1 MRKKIFF
8 LLFVCF
14 FLTIAA
20 SATDLYLLKIDSKE
34 DLIKAKVIVSN
45 AHGTID
51 GEFLVE
57 LSADQAGSLRRL
69 GISIELAVADY
80 NPEKLFFVNPVHPGV
95 TLKGIYP
102 KASYSANSINL
113 VELDISQIESVRG
126 GGYMVIRVADKETP
140 LFYAP
145 VLVPS
150 HLFAGYP
157 NDTLALLINQDSLR
171 NYIARLQA
179 FRSRYIYS
187 DSINYA
193 RNWLINKFLS
203 FGYTDVSFDT
213 FYYYGQP
220 CHNVICRKPGNL
232 PGGQLIVVGAHYD
245 SYNTDTDPSTFAPGA
260 DDNASGTAAVL
271 EMARVLKDADL
282 KKSIMFVAFS
292 AEEVGLVGA
301 DYIASQLYNSGANLE
316 FMLNFD
322 MISYAPNNDYKGVK
336 LFRGPMKA
344 YINLLTSA
352 ATRVTDLVPFDGGT
366 STSSDHAPFVER
378 GYYVA
383 YPEEGIFNTA
393 GWHHNADTLGT
404 LNIPYLAKI
413 VKMAVA
419 GLGQVDLAAVPT
431 NISNLWDV
439 GDGQSLR
446 VAWDC
451 LPDYTYKVL
460 YGTQTSLYPDTLDV
474 PAQECEFSVTG
485 LLEGQQYY
493 LTVLGINGEGNGP
506 VYLHEVSGSPYLYPR
521 APANFKVGPDSAKI
535 ILTWGKNKELDLDH
549 YRIYRKDSLNDWSIK
564 ASSVADTTYIDISAQ
579 AHTYYEY
586 KIIAIDHDN
595 YESASSIV
603 AGAIPATFDGGLL
616 FVEETAAGGLNPSE
630 VKQLAY
636 YDSIFVGIP
645 KDKTMLGSSAPN
657 LSRSTAGQYNSVLWI
672 DDDVTSHLFSRSA
685 DSLLWYLGY
694 HTNFL
699 LGGMQTISW
708 LTGPNELSP
717 GNFCY
722 DNFGIYGVHENSSSD
737 FTGAAG
743 VNGWPDLQ
751 VRSGSPFNGKVPTVS
766 VFDIL
771 PGAQTICTYNS
782 YSSNPTYQGKPA
794 GVLYET
800 SKGKRIALSFPIY
813 YLTESSAE
821 ALMKKVAETF
831 GIAIIPRPYGDAN
844 NDWKVNLMDVS
855 FIINYL
861 YRHGPAPFDLN
872 YCDVNGNCNINL
884 LDVAYI
890 INYLYRSG
898 PAPVEGCVTQ

>member
-1 MRKKIFF
+1 MRKKLFI

-14 FLTIAA
+14 SLTIAA

-34 DLIKAKVIVSN
+34 ALVKTKAIITN

-51 GEFLVE
+51 GKFLVE
-57 LSADQAGSLRRL
+57 LNADQAESLWRL
-69 GISIELAVADY
+69 GISLDLAVADY
-80 NPEKLFFVNPVHPGV
+80 NPEKLFFVNPVHPDV

-102 KASYSANSINL
+102 KAAYSANNINL
-113 VELDISQIESVRG
+113 VELDFSQIESVRAE
-126 GGYMVIRVADKETP
+126 GYMVIRVADKETP
-140 LFYAP
+140 LFYTP

-150 HLFAGYP
+150 QLFAGYP
-157 NDTLALLINQDSLR
+157 NDTLAGLINPDSLQS
-171 NYIARLQA
+171 YIVRLQA
-179 FRSRYIYS
+179 FRSRYIFS

-245 SYNTDTDPSTFAPGA
+245 SWNQDMDPNIFAPGA

-292 AEEVGLVGA
+292 AEEVGMFGS
-301 DYIASQLYNSGANLE
+301 DYIALQLYNSGANLE
-316 FMLNFD
+316 FMLNLD
-322 MISYAPNNDYKGVK
+322 MIAYNPGDAYNSVTFYNGPLSAYSHLLAAAAIRLTNLSPN
-336 LFRGPMKA
+336 
-344 YINLLTSA
+344 IQ
-352 ATRVTDLVPFDGGT
+352 GGGAN
-366 STSSDHAPFVER
+366 SDHASFIAYGYNATFVQ
-378 GYYVA
+378 
-383 YPEEGIFNTA
+383 EGLFNTL

-404 LNIPYLAKI
+404 LNMPYMTKM
-413 VKMAVA
+413 VKMSIA
-419 GLGQVDLAAVPT
+419 GLGQIDLAAVPT

-446 VAWDC
+446 VTWDC

-474 PAQECEFSVTG
+474 PALQCEFNVTG

-506 VYLHEVSGSPYLYPR
+506 IYVHEVSGSPYLYPR
-521 APANFKVGPDSAKI
+521 APANFKVDPDSAKI
-535 ILTWGKNKELDLDH
+535 ILTWKKNKELDLDH
-549 YRIYRKDSLNDWSIK
+549 YRIYRKDSLHDWSIQV
-564 ASSVADTTYIDISAQ
+564 SYITDTTYADISAQ

-595 YESASSIV
+595 YESVSSIV

-630 VKQLAY
+630 VKQAAY

-645 KDKTMLGSSAPN
+645 KDKIMLSSSAPN

-672 DDDVTSHLFSRSA
+672 DDDVTSHLFSSSA
-685 DSLLWYLGY
+685 DSLRWYLGY

-722 DNFGIYGVHENSSSD
+722 DNFGIYRVHENSSSD

-766 VFDIL
+766 VFDLL

-821 ALMKKVAETF
+821 ALIKKAAEAF

-861 YRHGPAPFDLN
+861 YRHGPAPSDLN
-872 YCDVNGNCNINL
+872 YCDVNGSCNINL

-890 INYLYRSG
+890 INYLYRAG
-898 PAPVEGCVTQ
+898 LAPVEGCVAQ